1 MMNVCVLGGTGFVG
15 AELARRL
22 ALAGHWVRVPTRNPL
37 HAMRLRVL
45 DTVELRRANVH
56 EPRILSQLFAN
67 CDAIVNLI
75 GILNPSGRA
84 TFEAVHVELAAKVMA
99 AARTAGVRRILHM
112 SALGAAPDAPSRYLR
127 SKAAAEAQLR
137 KPPHPELPL
146 ADPEVTI
153 LRPSVIFGP
162 GDTLTN
168 RFASL
173 LRLSGGLLPLA
184 RAAARFAPVSV
195 CDVAEALFRALKSP
209 GSAGQTYELC
219 GPDVLTLADIVRVS
233 AAAARLPCHIF
244 RLPDALARLQGMVL
258 GLLPGKPFT
267 LDNFH
272 SLTVDSLCRDNG
284 CQRLGIAPQSMLAVV
299 PTYLDPLRPL
309 PLM

>member
-15 AELARRL
+15 TELVRRL
-22 ALAGHWVRVPTRNPL
+22 ALAGHWVRVPTRNPV

-45 DTVELRRANVH
+45 DTVELRPANVH
-56 EPRILSQLFAN
+56 EPRVLSQLFAN
-67 CDAIVNLI
+67 CDAVVNLV
-75 GILNPSGRA
+75 GILNPTRRA
-84 TFEAVHVELAAKVMA
+84 SFEVVHVELAAKVMA
-99 AARTAGVRRILHM
+99 AARTAGVRRVLHM
-112 SALGAAPDAPSRYLR
+112 SALGADPHAPSRYLR
-127 SKAAAEAQLR
+127 SKAAAEARLR
-137 KPPHPELPL
+137 ELPHPELPH

-153 LRPSVIFGP
+153 FRPSVIFGP
-162 GDTLTN
+162 ADTLTN

-195 CDVAEALFRALKSP
+195 FDVAEAFLRAMKSP
-209 GSAGQTYELC
+209 ASAGQTYELC
-219 GPDVLTLADIVRVS
+219 GPDVVTLADIVRVS
-233 AAAARLPCHIF
+233 AAAARVRCHILP
-244 RLPDALARLQGMVL
+244 LPDVLARLQGLVL

-267 LDNFH
+267 LDNFR
-272 SLTVDSLCRDNG
+272 SLTVDAGCREDG
-284 CQRLGIAPQSMLAVV
+284 CRRLGIVPQSMLAVV